1 MQHLL
6 QIFSLFILNLDKS
19 RCIKSSILNRFDI
32 IAVSPTVYGKSC
44 LFQLLPGFLQQ
55 SDEMGI
61 VIVVPSLIDQLNT
74 LKKLNIKVDI
84 LKDSFNNESSVSS
97 LFSSL
102 SSQEYIKN
110 VSDDVKNVCVEVLF
124 SHS

>member
-6 QIFSLFILNLDKS
+6 QIFSLFILNLDRS
-19 RCIKSSILNRFDI
+19 RCIKSSTLNRFDI
-32 IAVSPTVYGKSC
+32 IVVSPTVYGKSC
-44 LFQLLPGFLQQ
+44 LIQLLPGFLPQ

-84 LKDSFNNESSVSS
+84 LTMN
-97 LFSSL
+97 LQ
-102 SSQEYIKN
+102 SQAFFL
-110 VSDDVKNVCVEVLF
+110 V
-124 SHS
+124 